1 MGRPAGGCTARS
13 GGRNLERVAGVCTTG
28 RDEARVGTSS
38 TMRQSS
44 CGPLA
49 TLGTMQQSASDG
61 SATLGSGVSTLG
73 KGVVWRTVGVAWTLL
88 RCAFAFAT
96 LLFAAAILVKMSL
109 TFFNASAVS
118 LPAEILPWSAVAS
131 CWADAT
137 TWDSGETVG
146 LVMYWCLK

>member
-1 MGRPAGGCTARS
+1 MGCPVGGCTERS
-13 GGRNLERVAGVCTTG
+13 GGCDLECVAGVCTTG
-28 RDEARVGTSS
+28 HDVDTVGTSS

-73 KGVVWRTVGVAWTLL
+73 KWVVWRAVGVACTLL

-96 LLFAAAILVKMSL
+96 LLFAAAILVKRSL

-118 LPAEILPWSAVAS
+118 LPTGILPWSAIAS
-131 CWADAT
+131 CWAAAT
-137 TWDSGETVG
+137 TWDSGETVK

>member
-13 GGRNLERVAGVCTTG
+13 GGPNLERVAGVCTTG
-28 RDEARVGTSS
+28 RDVARVGTSS
-38 TMRQSS
+38 TMQQSS

-49 TLGTMQQSASDG
+49 TLGAMRQSASDG

-73 KGVVWRTVGVAWTLL
+73 KWVVWPAVGVACTLL

-96 LLFAAAILVKMSL
+96 SLFAAAILVKRLL

-118 LPAEILPWSAVAS
+118 LPAGILPWSAVAS
-131 CWADAT
+131 CWAAAMT
-137 TWDSGETVG
+137 
-146 LVMYWCLK
+146 